1 ELELAV
7 LCCKA
12 PLREFYRRAG
22 FGCVGLSAFVHGR
35 DPWWDMKMVLA
46 EEDLLFGQALL
57 KGVKGDVG
65 QLVSTVLSIE
75 VASYPADEAAT
86 LESLT
91 FRMTE
96 VPELFLVAYEGAE
109 IVGYICGHWARTCP
123 MAARPSSTRSACAL
137 GAGAAVS
144 RRGCWRGMW
153 RACAQPRRGGSWRC
167 HVVLQ
172 GKSEGPVPK
181 GWLQLRGPIGLRSRA
196 GPLARHEDDAGLRRQ
211 GG

>member
-109 IVGYICGHWARTCP
+109 IVGYICGTRGDGDQSGEGSRPVPSGASRARSE
-123 MAARPSSTRSACAL
+123 AEVL
-137 GAGAAVS
+137 GGGGTAPVHGP
-144 RRGCWRGMW
+144 GC
-153 RACAQPRRGGSWRC
+153 CVP
-167 HVVLQ
+167 
-172 GKSEGPVPK
+172 EGP
-181 GWLQLRGPIGLRSRA
+181 GPRCG
-196 GPLARHEDDAGLRRQ
+196 
-211 GG
+211 